1 MYLGAHEAKTL
12 SPDGMH
18 YAMAVV
24 SIPLKHIFRLS
35 FCLSNAHISWC
46 HTGGALLAFKK
57 AVTNSDGVFLNWHEQ
72 DADPCNWKGVGC
84 DSHSK
89 RVVNL

>member
-1 MYLGAHEAKTL
+1 MVCNGCGFY
-12 SPDGMH
+12 
-18 YAMAVV
+18 
-24 SIPLKHIFRLS
+24 S
-35 FCLSNAHISWC
+35 FGTYFETFFQLIKCSHWS
-46 HTGGALLAFKK
+46 HTGEALLAFKK

>member
-1 MYLGAHEAKTL
+1 MVRDGSGFYSFPDILRLFFLTNAL
-12 SPDGMH
+12 ILWSP
-18 YAMAVV
+18 
-24 SIPLKHIFRLS
+24 
-35 FCLSNAHISWC
+35 
-46 HTGGALLAFKK
+46 TGEALLAFKK